1 MKDDHMKNLANTKC
15 SRDTESEHIE
25 HSQQIES
32 ERNVALM
39 CEICSKTLN
48 NLYNFNLHK
57 QICKEKQTFICKN
70 CSKKLDN
77 LHNLKSHQEACKG
90 KQTFICKKC
99 SKELDNSHNL
109 KSHQVASKGKQIFI
123 CKICSKNLGNLYNLN
138 EHETKRK
145 KKYNE
150 TTRTYKCSIC
160 SKNLGYSFNLNEHET
175 KCKKKYNETTRT
187 YKCSTCSKVL
197 DNKGN
202 LLQHEKACRKH
213 REAAKAIK
221 KKNNKDHHKSSLST
235 QLESKYNTN
244 LNEEKIITD
253 KLKQTKSKIADR
265 QYQILKLEK
274 WIHVSKKENNSNGN
288 YLRKQIIDLED

>member
-1 MKDDHMKNLANTKC
+1 MKDDHMKNLVNTKC
-15 SRDTESEHIE
+15 SQDTESEHIE

-57 QICKEKQTFICKN
+57 QICKEKQTFICQN

-77 LHNLKSHQEACKG
+77 SHNLKSQQEACKG
-90 KQTFICKKC
+90 KQTFICEKY

-109 KSHQVASKGKQIFI
+109 KSHQVACKGKQIFI
-123 CKICSKNLGNLYNLN
+123 CKICSKNLGNSY
-138 EHETKRK
+138 
-145 KKYNE
+145 
-150 TTRTYKCSIC
+150 
-160 SKNLGYSFNLNEHET
+160 NLNEHET

-187 YKCSTCSKVL
+187 YKCITCLKVL

-213 REAAKAIK
+213 CEAAKAIK
-221 KKNNKDHHKSSLST
+221 KKNKKDHHKSSLST

-253 KLKQTKSKIADR
+253 KLKQT
-265 QYQILKLEK
+265 
-274 WIHVSKKENNSNGN
+274 
-288 YLRKQIIDLED
+288 